1 MMMLM
6 ILTMMIV
13 VVVVIVMIWLQYGG
27 PHRET
32 LPKFFCKLK
41 KSKRCLK
48 KFLQD
53 TVPFLTLDQDSAC
66 FKDSQE
72 IYSSDF

>member
-13 VVVVIVMIWLQYGG
+13 VLVVVVVMIVMIWLQYWG
-27 PHRET
+27 PHIET

-41 KSKRCLK
+41 KYIEMLK
-48 KFLQD
+48 KVLTRYSAFFDTRSGFCLFLGFARD
-53 TVPFLTLDQDSAC
+53 L
-66 FKDSQE
+66 
-72 IYSSDF
+72 

>member
-41 KSKRCLK
+41 KYIEMFKKVLTRYSAFFDTRSGFCL
-48 KFLQD
+48 FLGFARD
-53 TVPFLTLDQDSAC
+53 L
-66 FKDSQE
+66 
-72 IYSSDF
+72 